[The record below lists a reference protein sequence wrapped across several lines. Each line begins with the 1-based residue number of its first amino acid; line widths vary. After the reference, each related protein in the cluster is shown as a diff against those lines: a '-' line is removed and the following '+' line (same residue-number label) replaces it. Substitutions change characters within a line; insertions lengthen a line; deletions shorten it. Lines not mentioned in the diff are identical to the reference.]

1 LKAVIARGRS
11 CASIL
16 IIPGRKMSLSII
28 GSSPERRKEEGREG
42 TAWGRHG
49 GSCIG
54 EGSRPFTRAA
64 LFMRA
69 LCSVASVCCV
79 CSAPTWEEENSMKE
93 KRRKRRK
100 RIREGKKKKKWEKFI
115 NTEIF
120 GKIIKDNLWSW
131 PKIIFIKE
139 RNTTNYNLIKHRG
152 LSVIK
157 LK

>member
-1 LKAVIARGRS
+1 MCIHFDHPTKKNEFEHHGELTGEGKDGKR
-11 CASIL
+11 
-16 IIPGRKMSLSII
+16 
-28 GSSPERRKEEGREG
+28 EGREG

-100 RIREGKKKKKWEKFI
+100 RIREGKKKKKM
-115 NTEIF
+115 
-120 GKIIKDNLWSW
+120 GK
-131 PKIIFIKE
+131 
-139 RNTTNYNLIKHRG
+139 NYKHRNFW
-152 LSVIK
+152 K
-157 LK
+157 NNKR